1 MAEPLVAPDYQFF
14 LTTSE
19 AFPYGITDQW
29 SIPLRE
35 FLPNSFRIHLQTY
48 LGLNFFGLQM
58 LSEGAT
64 WIASVGTPLPEPYP
78 YTGIDTVH
86 NQPTIDMPYPWQLP
100 MGQFGGANL

>member
-1 MAEPLVAPDYQFF
+1 MPEPLTAPDYQFF

-19 AFPYGITDQW
+19 AYPYGVTDAE
-29 SIPLRE
+29 SIPYRAFE
-35 FLPNSFRIHLQTY
+35 PNSFRLGMQTY
-48 LGLNFFGLQM
+48 LGLNFFGLEM

-86 NQPTIDMPYPWQLP
+86 NQPTIQMPYPWELP
-100 MGQFGGANL
+100 MGLFGGATL